1 MPTFSADHLR
11 QIGTAL
17 LCAVGSPRDPSAW
30 VAETLLRANLAG
42 HDSHGVMRLPQY
54 VDQARAGQVR
64 PAADTITLRETA
76 CAALLDAN
84 RGWGQV
90 AARDAM
96 QLAIDKAAR
105 QGIAMVALRNC
116 PHVGRLGEYVLM
128 AAERDMI
135 GTAYVNSQTNHS
147 GTVVPWGGIDGRF
160 TPTPLA
166 FAAPSGASWHVLV
179 DITASVMPEG
189 KLRDYHYRGALLPP
203 DVIIDAEGM
212 PTRDVKDFYGPPPG
226 GILPLG
232 AAAGHK
238 GYALGVMIEM
248 LAGGLTGA
256 GYVSEDSESFGNG
269 VLFQVMDIA
278 AFEDVADFKRR
289 TLELIKHVKSS
300 RPRAGTREVLFPG
313 EPEYRKTLQRT
324 RDGIELPESLWAVI
338 SHLADELNVNTT
350 KSRDNN

>member
-1 MPTFSADHLR
+1 MPNQSADQLR

-17 LCAVGSPRDPSAW
+17 LDAVGSPHERSAW
-30 VAETLLRANLAG
+30 VTETLVRANLAG
-42 HDSHGVMRLPQY
+42 HDSHGVMRIPQY
-54 VDQARAGQVR
+54 VNQARQGHIL
-64 PAADTITLRETA
+64 PTADTVTVRETA
-76 CAALLDAN
+76 CTALFDAR

-90 AARDAM
+90 AAREAM
-96 QLAIDKAAR
+96 EKAMALAAAH
-105 QGIAMVALRNC
+105 GIGLVALRNC

-128 AAERDMI
+128 AADADMI
-135 GTAYVNSQTNHS
+135 GTAYVNSQTDHS

-166 FAAPSGASWHVLV
+166 FAAPSGLDWKVLV

-189 KLRDYHYRGALLPP
+189 KLRDYHYRNALLPP

-212 PTRDVKDFYGPPPG
+212 PTRNVNDFYGPPRG

-256 GYVSEDSESFGNG
+256 GYVSDDSESFGNG
-269 VLFQVMDIA
+269 ALFQVMNIA
-278 AFEDVADFKRR
+278 AFDEIDDFKRR
-289 TLELIKHVKSS
+289 TRELIAHVKSS
-300 RPRAGTREVLFPG
+300 RPRAGVSEVLFPG
-313 EPEYRKTLQRT
+313 EPEYRKATLRA
-324 RDGIELPESLWAVI
+324 RDGIELPDSLWDDITDLAV
-338 SHLADELNVNTT
+338 ELDVDTGGP
-350 KSRDNN
+350 